1 MKRRYKILFAFTGL
15 IAFIVLLYSTY
26 AYILSFQLNKLI
38 DTALN
43 LSEYSGEISDMISQD
58 DYERMFPLPI
68 DQYDDIMQKCPSA
81 EISDC
86 EHTFPLVFPFCNIV
100 EYHYTYIIRDPKSGE
115 ELYLDANGRMVLI
128 IDYSFLKVSVKEVL
142 FYPY

>member
-38 DTALN
+38 DSAMN

-81 EISDC
+81 EIADC
-86 EHTFPLVFPFCNIV
+86 EHTFPLVFPFRN
-100 EYHYTYIIRDPKSGE
+100 IIR
-115 ELYLDANGRMVLI
+115 I
-128 IDYSFLKVSVKEVL
+128 L
-142 FYPY
+142 FVIQKAGKIYI